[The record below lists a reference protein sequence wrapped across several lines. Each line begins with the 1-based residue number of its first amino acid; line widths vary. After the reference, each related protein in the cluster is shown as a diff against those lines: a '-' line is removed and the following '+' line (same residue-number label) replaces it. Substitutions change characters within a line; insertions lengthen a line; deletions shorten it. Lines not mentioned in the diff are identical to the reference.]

1 MTINDSA
8 VSKKDLVR
16 YLTLWGLVIVLSK
29 ASAGAALIAYLPISF
44 CLLSMNRINGLYFCL
59 LTMIGFMIGN
69 PFFFP
74 KTTIGFA
81 ALRGTLML
89 LAGLMTL
96 RVMGRR
102 NSRFV
107 SPLLGLLPYL
117 AFMILPSAQGWAP
130 LVSFLK
136 LALFFFIYMALYTIA
151 NEVLLARGA
160 NERKIRA
167 AILSMSC
174 VFVIGSLM
182 LKPFP
187 ALSLMPV
194 MGMTPEQAA
203 NLKSLYRGMTNHSQ
217 CLGPVV
223 ASIVTLVMGDLL
235 FSVRRF
241 NPIHTVILLFAP
253 ILVYWTR
260 SRTAMGTYLIG
271 QMLILYFFINSR
283 GVLQRW
289 KAKVFN
295 KIVPLVMLAFVAA
308 ICSPGVQDKISKF
321 IFKGSVQEGQKG
333 ELSDVLS
340 SRRGLVNRATANFSQ
355 NMFIGNGFQV
365 SDDMVNQKRTR
376 FVDYLTAPI
385 EKGVWVY
392 AVLEEGGIVGF
403 ALFAG
408 FQLCAFFL
416 FKKRKAY
423 ISASMLTVISVSNM
437 GEFSFFSM
445 SYAGGL
451 HWTMMFAA
459 VILDGMRVQ
468 NEQRRRF
475 QPPPPPMMM
484 MPWR

>member
-1 MTINDSA
+1 MTITDSA
-8 VSKKDLVR
+8 VSIKDLVR
-16 YLTLWGLVIVLSK
+16 YLILWALVIVVSK
-29 ASAGAALIAYLPISF
+29 ASAGAALIAFLPISL
-44 CLLSMNRINGLYFCL
+44 CLLSMNRINGLYFCM

-74 KTTIGFA
+74 KTAIGFA

-136 LALFFFIYMALYTIA
+136 LALFFFAYMALYTIA
-151 NEVLLARGA
+151 NEVLQSSRV
-160 NERKIRA
+160 NERKVRA
-167 AILSMSC
+167 AILSMAC
-174 VFVIGSLM
+174 VFVLGSLA

-187 ALSLMPV
+187 GLSLMPIQ
-194 MGMTPEQAA
+194 GLTPEQAA
-203 NLKSLYRGMTNHSQ
+203 QLNSLYMGMTNHSQ

-223 ASIVTLVMGDLL
+223 AAIATLVAGDLL

-241 NPIHTVILLFAP
+241 NPVHTAILLAAP
-253 ILVYWTR
+253 VLVYWTK
-260 SRTAMGTYLIG
+260 SRTAMGTYLVG
-271 QMLILYFFINSR
+271 QMLVLYFFISSR
-283 GVLQRW
+283 GVLRRW

-295 KIVPLVMLAFVAA
+295 KVVPLVMLLLVVA
-308 ICSPGVQDKISKF
+308 ICSPSAHEKIWKF
-321 IFKGSVQEGQKG
+321 VFKRFEVGAQI
-333 ELSDVLS
+333 ELSDALS
-340 SRRGLVNRATANFSQ
+340 SRQGLINHAKANFKQS
-355 NMFIGNGFQV
+355 MFIGNGFQV

-376 FVDYLTAPI
+376 LIDYLSAPI

-459 VILDGMRVQ
+459 VILDGMRMQ
-468 NEQRRRF
+468 NEQQRRF
-475 QPPPPPMMM
+475 QPPMMM
-484 MPWR
+484 GPWG